1 VRVVQ
6 RRVYAYRAGAA
17 ASEPCNQHELGQWSG
32 NPGIARMAYRSG
44 IVVGVMAHRR
54 LADEQQQQQQA
65 PSPPHGSR
73 ELEVDRAVRGLSE
86 N

>member
-1 VRVVQ
+1 
-6 RRVYAYRAGAA
+6 
-17 ASEPCNQHELGQWSG
+17 
-32 NPGIARMAYRSG
+32 MAYRSG